1 MRASSLE
8 ASGKFRDSKARRAE
22 TRARPAFCSLC
33 LVESAF
39 HHTSPP
45 PTTRITATHRD
56 TCLCA
61 LIHAITR
68 MSTSLSSAT
77 GRAVPTDVA
86 MPLDPLKS
94 RACCSPPHPPLR
106 PPRVLRDP
114 PHPLTPPPLPPPH
127 SPSRDP

>member
-22 TRARPAFCSLC
+22 ARARPAFCSLC

-56 TCLCA
+56 ACLCA

-94 RACCSPPHPPLR
+94 RACCSPPPPPPRAPVR
-106 PPRVLRDP
+106 PP
-114 PHPLTPPPLPPPH
+114 TPPPPLTQHPL
-127 SPSRDP
+127 